1 MITAKDIKNKRFE
14 KAAFG
19 YKQEEIDEYMQQL
32 EADFRAMEH
41 DLEDANAKIQ
51 LLADKVREYR
61 ADEDALKDAL
71 LGAQKQGKHVIAEAN
86 EKAAE
91 ILQEAQAR
99 AEQLND
105 EATRQHEQAMAANRA
120 EIDREKQA
128 LIVAQN
134 QVADFKKSQ
143 YLKLMYVWGHSY
155 EFDNGDGWERIE
167 AFCKTVS
174 GDSEIWYATNAEIF
188 DYITA
193 LRALKLSADNKTVYN
208 PSALTVWF
216 TDGGREYSVGGG
228 ETLRI
233 GQ

>member
-120 EIDREKQA
+120 DRP
-128 LIVAQN
+128 
-134 QVADFKKSQ
+134 
-143 YLKLMYVWGHSY
+143 G
-155 EFDNGDGWERIE
+155 E
-167 AFCKTVS
+167 AGTDCCAES
-174 GDSEIWYATNAEIF
+174 G
-188 DYITA
+188 
-193 LRALKLSADNKTVYN
+193 R
-208 PSALTVWF
+208 
-216 TDGGREYSVGGG
+216 
-228 ETLRI
+228 
-233 GQ
+233 

>member
-91 ILQEAQAR
+91 ILQEA
-99 AEQLND
+99 EQLND

-134 QVADFKKSQ
+134 QVADFKKS
-143 YLKLMYVWGHSY
+143 LFDMYKAHLELISQMPEPDYDASTEPEAPSEPEQPEEPVQTDEEPILEDTPKRDPFATSQFSAKTIRGEYDSR
-155 EFDNGDGWERIE
+155 FGDLHFGQ
-167 AFCKTVS
+167 KNN
-174 GDSEIWYATNAEIF
+174 NAKDE
-188 DYITA
+188 
-193 LRALKLSADNKTVYN
+193 
-208 PSALTVWF
+208 
-216 TDGGREYSVGGG
+216 
-228 ETLRI
+228 
-233 GQ
+233 

>member
-1 MITAKDIKNKRFE
+1 MITAKDIKNKSKKFE

-19 YKQEEIDEYMQQL
+19 YKQEEVDEFMQQL

-134 QVADFKKSQ
+134 QVADFKKS
-143 YLKLMYVWGHSY
+143 LFDMYKAHLELISQMPEPDYDVPAEEEAAEEPEQPEEPVQVEEEPVLEDTPQRDPFATSQFSAKTIRGEYDSR
-155 EFDNGDGWERIE
+155 FGDLHFGQ
-167 AFCKTVS
+167 KNN
-174 GDSEIWYATNAEIF
+174 NAKDE
-188 DYITA
+188 
-193 LRALKLSADNKTVYN
+193 
-208 PSALTVWF
+208 
-216 TDGGREYSVGGG
+216 
-228 ETLRI
+228 
-233 GQ
+233 

>member
-134 QVADFKKSQ
+134 QVADFKKS
-143 YLKLMYVWGHSY
+143 LFDMYKAHLELISQMPEPDY
-155 EFDNGDGWERIE
+155 EEPAEAPAEPEPVEEPAPAEEEPILEDTPKRDPFATSQFSAKTIRGEYDSRFGDLHFGQ
-167 AFCKTVS
+167 KNN
-174 GDSEIWYATNAEIF
+174 NAKDE
-188 DYITA
+188 
-193 LRALKLSADNKTVYN
+193 
-208 PSALTVWF
+208 
-216 TDGGREYSVGGG
+216 
-228 ETLRI
+228 
-233 GQ
+233 

>member
-134 QVADFKKSQ
+134 QVADFKKS
-143 YLKLMYVWGHSY
+143 LFDMYKAHLELISQMPEPDYDASTEPEAPSEPEQPEQPEEPVQTDEEPILEDTPKRDPFATSQFSAKTIRGEYDSR
-155 EFDNGDGWERIE
+155 FGDLHFGQ
-167 AFCKTVS
+167 KNN
-174 GDSEIWYATNAEIF
+174 NAKDE
-188 DYITA
+188 
-193 LRALKLSADNKTVYN
+193 
-208 PSALTVWF
+208 
-216 TDGGREYSVGGG
+216 
-228 ETLRI
+228 
-233 GQ
+233 

>member
-134 QVADFKKSQ
+134 QVADFKKGLFDMYKAHLELISQ
-143 YLKLMYVWGHSY
+143 MPEPDYDASTEPEAPSEPEQPEEPVQTDEEPILEDTPKRDPFATSQFSAKTIRGEYDSR
-155 EFDNGDGWERIE
+155 FGDLHFGQ
-167 AFCKTVS
+167 KNN
-174 GDSEIWYATNAEIF
+174 NAKDE
-188 DYITA
+188 
-193 LRALKLSADNKTVYN
+193 
-208 PSALTVWF
+208 
-216 TDGGREYSVGGG
+216 
-228 ETLRI
+228 
-233 GQ
+233 